1 MAAGKQQIKSVCV
14 YCGSQ
19 DGSDPVYAAA
29 ARAMG
34 DVLADRGIG
43 LVYGGGGIGMMG
55 QIADR
60 VLERGGEV
68 IGVIPE
74 ALMRVEIAHAGVTEM
89 HVTKDMHERKAKMA
103 ALCDAFITMPGGLG
117 TLEELFETWTWA
129 QLGYHA
135 KPLGLLNAHGYFDGL
150 LQFLDQTVELGYVRE
165 PHRRTLIVDAEPQ
178 ALLAKLLSAQG
189 L

>member
-1 MAAGKQQIKSVCV
+1 MVVGKQEIKSVCV

-19 DGSDPVYAAA
+19 DGLDPAYAEA

-34 DVLADRGIG
+34 DALADHGMR

-68 IGVIPE
+68 VGVIPQ

-89 HVTKDMHERKAKMA
+89 HVTTDMHERKAKMA
-103 ALCDAFITMPGGLG
+103 ELSDAFITLPGGLG
-117 TLEELFETWTWA
+117 TLEELFETWTWE
-129 QLGYHA
+129 QLGYHQ
-135 KPLGLLNAHGYFDGL
+135 KPMGLLNVNGYFDGL
-150 LQFLDQTVELGYVRE
+150 LQFLDQAMQRGYVRE
-165 PHRRTLIVDAEPQ
+165 RHRNTLIVDAEPE
-178 ALLAKLLSAQG
+178 AMLARLG
-189 L
+189 